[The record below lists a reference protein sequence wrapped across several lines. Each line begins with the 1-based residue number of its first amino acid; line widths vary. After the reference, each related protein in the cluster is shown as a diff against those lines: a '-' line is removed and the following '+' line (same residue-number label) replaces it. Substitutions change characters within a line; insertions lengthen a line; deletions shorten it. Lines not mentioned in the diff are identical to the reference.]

1 MMPHLS
7 KEMREVTKPSPER
20 HGMFLFL
27 LGMLTAF
34 VEPRVTNVRMGLA
47 AHLVGLTNGASF

>member
-1 MMPHLS
+1 MAASNRHVMW
-7 KEMREVTKPSPER
+7 

-34 VEPRVTNVRMGLA
+34 VEPRDVRMELA
-47 AHLVGLTNGASF
+47 AHLVGLTNGTSF

>member
-1 MMPHLS
+1 MTASNRHL
-7 KEMREVTKPSPER
+7 MW